1 MLKRFAAALSLVT
14 DFAATLRAE
23 IIPVERFKN
32 AFGLGLVTLVVLER
46 EFLEETLPGD
56 DAAESVEDVG
66 LDLFLTMADV
76 TFRGGALLPLVLICR
91 RT

>member
-1 MLKRFAAALSLVT
+1 M
-14 DFAATLRAE
+14 
-23 IIPVERFKN
+23 
-32 AFGLGLVTLVVLER
+32 VLER